1 MKTFKTLL
9 AESQNEYHYR
19 LKTVVKPDDVKMDDI
34 ERLLSRYKLV
44 TIDSPKMYDAKQDS
58 LAFRDIE
65 NADVYYLDFVI
76 GVPVSAYI
84 LQQELRAAL
93 NLPEKFLVVRSD
105 NEPVEVYSSQNDLL
119 RKLDQKA
126 KAEGH
131 PEDASLLSTDR
142 FYLDAEQPLV
152 KDAFGDGYN
161 KRLLNQLSKIAS
173 ERKTQ
178 TFETSSD
185 LNDVA
190 EINKTK
196 REPSQDVAD
205 FNAGFDTPKPVYKP
219 LANSEPT
226 VDSHYV
232 ASVGS
237 FDDDSKRYFK
247 VTKDARGKR
256 FVDTMSTEP
265 VRISKK
271 RT

>member
-34 ERLLSRYKLV
+34 ERLLSRYKLI
-44 TIDSPKMYDAKQDS
+44 TIDTPRMYDAKQDS

-65 NADVYYLDFVI
+65 NADVYYLDFII

-93 NLPEKFLVVRSD
+93 NIPEKFLVVRSD

-126 KAEGH
+126 REEGH

-152 KDAFGDGYN
+152 KDAFGDTYN
-161 KRLLNQLSKIAS
+161 KRMLNLLAKIAS

-190 EINKTK
+190 EINQTN
-196 REPSQDVAD
+196 REPTQDTAD
-205 FNAGFDTPKPVYKP
+205 FNAHFDTPKPVYKP
-219 LANSEPT
+219 AAGEPS

-232 ASVGS
+232 AGVGS

-247 VTKDARGKR
+247 VTKDPKGKR